1 MLSDPSEKV
10 VCECKSKIIRR
21 LDSCYHKA
29 VDETSNQN
37 VTSNRAGSR
46 TLGRIALEVFSIVLG
61 VLLALAVSEWQEQ
74 RNNEARAGNALA
86 NVRAELQSNLGLL
99 EIIGPNNQRAVEQIN
114 SESRDPDSD
123 ATVIPGVQLRSSA
136 WQTLSATG
144 LSNYVDY
151 DLLIELSQLYSMIE
165 VYRETAYGL
174 INSNMGMA
182 ATATAMGTTID
193 NTLYSENFLVYFNM
207 LVQIEAAL
215 TEAHQTAIE
224 SLDK

>member
-1 MLSDPSEKV
+1 M
-10 VCECKSKIIRR
+10 
-21 LDSCYHKA
+21 
-29 VDETSNQN
+29 DETSNQN

-215 TEAHQTAIE
+215 TEAHQAAIE

>member
-1 MLSDPSEKV
+1 M
-10 VCECKSKIIRR
+10 
-21 LDSCYHKA
+21 
-29 VDETSNQN
+29 DETSNQN